1 MIAHVASSGEDSGR
15 VVLQLGSRSPN
26 AVALSAAIRIAK
38 AFQSEIESLFV
49 ENQQLLDCT
58 SFAFVRE
65 VSLTGRWLRTVSREE
80 MALGLHL
87 AANDARRQV
96 EKLARQADVPLR
108 SRVVRD
114 EPLRAIAVACAETGP
129 WNVVVLAE
137 PLAPGDAGF
146 LKQLMLE
153 IDGATGLGL
162 VGPKAQRCNGP
173 AIIVVEDTDLLPGM
187 LMTAER
193 MAALDNGSIV
203 LLLTATR
210 EDQLAQMEGQARLV
224 VGGRE
229 DVRIEPAGIDRG
241 EAAVMAET
249 LRRLRGG
256 FVIGQYGG
264 VLVPEDGD
272 LRPLLAGLECPLFL
286 VR

>member
-15 VVLQLGSRSPN
+15 VVLQLGSRTPS
-26 AVALSAAIRIAK
+26 AVALSAAIRIAQ

-49 ENQQLLDCT
+49 ENEQLLDCT
-58 SFAFVRE
+58 SFSFVRE

-80 MALGLHL
+80 MAVGLRL
-87 AANDARRQV
+87 AANNARRQV
-96 EKLARQADVPLR
+96 ERLARQADVPLR

-114 EPLRAIAVACAETGP
+114 EPLRAISVACAETGP

-137 PLAPGDAGF
+137 PLAPADAGF

-153 IDGATGLGL
+153 IDGATGLGV
-162 VGPKAQRCNGP
+162 VGPKAQRCSGP
-173 AIIVVEDTDLLPGM
+173 AIIAVEDTERLSGM

-193 MAALDNGSIV
+193 VAALDSGSIV
-203 LLLTATR
+203 MLLVATR
-210 EDQLAQMEGQARLV
+210 EDQLAQMEGEARLV

-229 DVRIEPAGIDRG
+229 DVRIELAEIDRG
-241 EAAVMAET
+241 EAAVLAET

-264 VLVPEDGD
+264 LLLPEDGD
-272 LRPLLAGLECPLFL
+272 LRPLLGALECPLFL

>member
-1 MIAHVASSGEDSGR
+1 VIAHVASSGEDSGR
-15 VVLQLGSRSPN
+15 VVLQLGSRSPSSI
-26 AVALSAAIRIAK
+26 ALSAAIRIAQ

-58 SFAFVRE
+58 CFSFVRE
-65 VSLTGRWLRTVSREE
+65 VSLTGRWLRTVSRDE

-96 EKLARQADVPLR
+96 EKLARQADVALR

-114 EPLRAIAVACAETGP
+114 EPLRAISVACAETGP

-137 PLAPGDAGF
+137 PLVPGDAAF

-162 VGPKAQRCNGP
+162 VGPKAQRCSGS

-193 MAALDNGSIV
+193 MAALDNSSIV
-203 LLLTATR
+203 VLLAASR

-224 VGGRE
+224 IGGRE
-229 DVRIEPAGIDRG
+229 DVRIEPAEIDRG

-264 VLVPEDGD
+264 LLVPEEGD
-272 LRPLLAGLECPLFL
+272 LRPLLAALECPLFL

>member
-15 VVLQLGSRSPN
+15 VVLQLGTRAPS
-26 AVALSAAIRIAK
+26 AVALSAAIRIAQ

-58 SFAFVRE
+58 SFSFVRE
-65 VSLTGRWLRTVSREE
+65 VSLSGRWSRTVSREE
-80 MALGLHL
+80 MASGLRL

-96 EKLARQADVPLR
+96 EKMARQADVPLR

-114 EPLRAIAVACAETGP
+114 EPLRAISVACAETGP

-137 PLAPGDAGF
+137 PLSPGDAGF

-162 VGPKAQRCNGP
+162 VGPRAPRCSGP
-173 AIIVVEDTDLLPGM
+173 GIIVVEDTDLLPGM

-193 MAALDNGSIV
+193 MVALDNGNIV

-210 EDQLAQMEGQARLV
+210 GI
-224 VGGRE
+224 GR
-229 DVRIEPAGIDRG
+229 ASCRG
-241 EAAVMAET
+241 
-249 LRRLRGG
+249 R
-256 FVIGQYGG
+256 
-264 VLVPEDGD
+264 
-272 LRPLLAGLECPLFL
+272 
-286 VR
+286 

>member
-1 MIAHVASSGEDSGR
+1 MRVA
-15 VVLQLGSRSPN
+15 Q
-26 AVALSAAIRIAK
+26 

-49 ENQQLLDCT
+49 EDRQLLDCT
-58 SFAFVRE
+58 SFSFVRE

-80 MALGLHL
+80 MAFGLRL

-114 EPLRAIAVACAETGP
+114 EPLRAISVACAETGP
-129 WNVVVLAE
+129 WNVVVFAE
-137 PLAPGDAGF
+137 PLSPGDGGF
-146 LKQLMLE
+146 LKQVMLE
-153 IDGATGLGL
+153 IDGATGLGWS
-162 VGPKAQRCNGP
+162 GPKAQRCSGP

-193 MAALDNGSIV
+193 MAAVDTGSHRLAAGGDARGPAGANGRPS
-203 LLLTATR
+203 TP
-210 EDQLAQMEGQARLV
+210 
-224 VGGRE
+224 GGR
-229 DVRIEPAGIDRG
+229 RPRRRAHRTGRDRPG
-241 EAAVMAET
+241 RGRRHGRN

-264 VLVPEDGD
+264 LLVPDEGD
-272 LRPLLAGLECPLFL
+272 LRPLLAALECPLFL

>member
-1 MIAHVASSGEDSGR
+1 
-15 VVLQLGSRSPN
+15 
-26 AVALSAAIRIAK
+26 
-38 AFQSEIESLFV
+38 
-49 ENQQLLDCT
+49 
-58 SFAFVRE
+58 
-65 VSLTGRWLRTVSREE
+65 
-80 MALGLHL
+80 
-87 AANDARRQV
+87 
-96 EKLARQADVPLR
+96 
-108 SRVVRD
+108 
-114 EPLRAIAVACAETGP
+114 LRAISVACAETGP

-137 PLAPGDAGF
+137 PLSPGDAGF

-162 VGPKAQRCNGP
+162 VGPKAQRCSGP
-173 AIIVVEDTDLLPGM
+173 AIIVVENTDLLPGM

-193 MAALDNGSIV
+193 MADLDNGNIV

-210 EDQLAQMEGQARLV
+210 EDELAQMEGQARLV

-229 DVRIEPAGIDRG
+229 DVRIEPAEIDRG
-241 EAAVMAET
+241 EAAVLAER

-272 LRPLLAGLECPLFL
+272 LRPLLAALECPLFL

>member
-15 VVLQLGSRSPN
+15 VVLQLGSRTPST
-26 AVALSAAIRIAK
+26 VALRAAIRIAR

-49 ENQQLLDCT
+49 ENEQLLDCT
-58 SFAFVRE
+58 SFSFVRE

-80 MALGLHL
+80 MAFGLRL

-96 EKLARQADVPLR
+96 ERLARQADVPLR

-114 EPLRAIAVACAETGP
+114 EPLRAISVACAETGP

-137 PLAPGDAGF
+137 PLSPGDGGF

-153 IDGATGLGL
+153 IDGATGLGV
-162 VGPKAQRCNGP
+162 VGPKAQRCSGP
-173 AIIVVEDTDLLPGM
+173 AIVAVEDTERLPGM
-187 LMTAER
+187 LTTAER
-193 MAALDNGSIV
+193 VAALDSGSIV
-203 LLLTATR
+203 LLLVATG
-210 EDQLAQMEGQARLV
+210 EDQLAQMEGEARLV

-229 DVRIEPAGIDRG
+229 DVRIALAEIDRG

-264 VLVPEDGD
+264 ILVPDEGD
-272 LRPLLAGLECPLFL
+272 LRPLLAALECPLFL

>member
-1 MIAHVASSGEDSGR
+1 MIAHVASRGEDSGR
-15 VVLQLGSRSPN
+15 VVLQLGSRTPS
-26 AVALSAAIRIAK
+26 AVALRAAIRIAQ

-58 SFAFVRE
+58 SFNFVRE
-65 VSLTGRWLRTVSREE
+65 VSLTGRWLRTISREE
-80 MALGLHL
+80 MADRLRL
-87 AANDARRQV
+87 AANGARRQV
-96 EKLARQADVPLR
+96 ERLARQADVPLR

-114 EPLRAIAVACAETGP
+114 EPLRAISVACAETGP

-137 PLAPGDAGF
+137 PLTPSDAGF
-146 LKQLMLE
+146 LRQLMLE

-162 VGPKAQRCNGP
+162 VGPKAQRCSGP
-173 AIIVVEDTDLLPGM
+173 AVVAVEDTQHLPGM

-193 MAALDNGSIV
+193 VAALDSGAVV
-203 LLLTATR
+203 LLLVATQ
-210 EDQLAQMEGQARLV
+210 EEQLAQMEGEARLV
-224 VGGRE
+224 VGRRE
-229 DVRIEPAGIDRG
+229 DVRIVLAEVDRG

-264 VLVPEDGD
+264 LLVPEDGD
-272 LRPLLAGLECPLFL
+272 LRPLLAALECPLFL

>member
-15 VVLQLGSRSPN
+15 VVLQLGARTPS
-26 AVALSAAIRIAK
+26 AIALSAAIRIAQ

-58 SFAFVRE
+58 SFSFVRE
-65 VSLTGRWLRTVSREE
+65 VSLTGRWSRTVSREE
-80 MALGLHL
+80 MAFGLRL

-114 EPLRAIAVACAETGP
+114 EPLRAISVACAETGP

-137 PLAPGDAGF
+137 PLSPRDGGF
-146 LKQLMLE
+146 LKQVMLE
-153 IDGATGLGL
+153 IDGATGLGI
-162 VGPKAQRCNGP
+162 VGPKAQRCSGS
-173 AIIVVEDTDLLPGM
+173 AIVAVEDTERLPGM

-193 MAALDNGSIV
+193 MAAVDIGTIV
-203 LLLTATR
+203 LLLLATQ
-210 EDQLAQMEGQARLV
+210 EDQLAHMEGQARLV

-229 DVRIEPAGIDRG
+229 DVRIELAEIDRG

-264 VLVPEDGD
+264 LLVPDEGD
-272 LRPLLAGLECPLFL
+272 LRPLLAALECPLFL

>member
-15 VVLQLGSRSPN
+15 VVLKLGSRTPS
-26 AVALSAAIRIAK
+26 AVALNAAIRIAQ

-49 ENQQLLDCT
+49 ENEQLLDCT
-58 SFAFVRE
+58 SFSFVRE

-80 MALGLHL
+80 MASGLRL
-87 AANDARRQV
+87 AASNARRQV
-96 EKLARQADVPLR
+96 ERLARQADVPLR

-114 EPLRAIAVACAETGP
+114 EPLRAISVACAETGP

-137 PLAPGDAGF
+137 PLSPSDSGF
-146 LKQLMLE
+146 LKQFMLE
-153 IDGATGLGL
+153 IDGATGLGV
-162 VGPKAQRCNGP
+162 VGPKAQRCSGP
-173 AIIVVEDTDLLPGM
+173 AIIAVEDTERLSGM

-193 MAALDNGSIV
+193 VAALDNGSIIM
-203 LLLTATR
+203 LLVATG
-210 EDQLAQMEGQARLV
+210 EEQLAHMEGQARLL

-229 DVRIEPAGIDRG
+229 DVRIELAEIHRG
-241 EAAVMAET
+241 AAAVTAET

-264 VLVPEDGD
+264 LLLPEEGD
-272 LRPLLAGLECPLFL
+272 LRPLLAALECPLFL

>member
-15 VVLQLGSRSPN
+15 VVLQLGARTPN
-26 AVALSAAIRIAK
+26 AVALRAAVRIAQ

-58 SFAFVRE
+58 SFSFVRE
-65 VSLTGRWLRTVSREE
+65 VSLTGRWLRTRTREE
-80 MALGLHL
+80 MAFVLRL
-87 AANDARRQV
+87 AANDARRQI
-96 EKLARQADVPLR
+96 ERLARQADVPLR

-114 EPLRAIAVACAETGP
+114 EPLRAISVACAETGP

-137 PLAPGDAGF
+137 PLSPGDGGF
-146 LKQLMLE
+146 LKQVMVE
-153 IDGATGLGL
+153 IDGATGLGV
-162 VGPKAQRCNGP
+162 VGPKAQRCSGS
-173 AIIVVEDTDLLPGM
+173 AIVAVEDTDDLPGM

-193 MAALDNGSIV
+193 MAAVDTGSIV
-203 LLLTATR
+203 LLLLATH
-210 EDQLAQMEGQARLV
+210 EDQLAHMEGQARLLI
-224 VGGRE
+224 GGRE
-229 DVRIEPAGIDRG
+229 DVHIELAEIDRG

-264 VLVPEDGD
+264 LLVPDEGD
-272 LRPLLAGLECPLFL
+272 LRPLLAALECPLFL

>member
-15 VVLQLGSRSPN
+15 VVLQLGTRAPS
-26 AVALSAAIRIAK
+26 AVALSAAIKIAQ

-58 SFAFVRE
+58 SFSFVRE
-65 VSLTGRWLRTVSREE
+65 VSLSGRWSRTVSREE
-80 MALGLHL
+80 MAFGLRL

-96 EKLARQADVPLR
+96 EKMARQADVPLR

-114 EPLRAIAVACAETGP
+114 EPLRAISVACAETGP

-137 PLAPGDAGF
+137 PLAPSDGVF
-146 LKQLMLE
+146 LKQVMLE
-153 IDGATGLGL
+153 IDGATGLGV
-162 VGPKAQRCNGP
+162 VGPKAQRCNGS
-173 AIIVVEDTDLLPGM
+173 AIVAVEDTQRLPGL

-193 MAALDNGSIV
+193 MAALDTGVIV
-203 LLLTATR
+203 LLLLATH
-210 EDQLAQMEGQARLV
+210 EELLADMEGQARLL

-229 DVRIEPAGIDRG
+229 DVRIELAEIDRG

-256 FVIGQYGG
+256 IVIGQYGG
-264 VLVPEDGD
+264 LLVPDEGD
-272 LRPLLAGLECPLFL
+272 LRPLLAALECPLFL

>member
-15 VVLQLGSRSPN
+15 VVLQLGSRTPS
-26 AVALSAAIRIAK
+26 AVALSAAIRIAQ

-49 ENQQLLDCT
+49 ENEQLLDCT
-58 SFAFVRE
+58 SFSFVRE
-65 VSLTGRWLRTVSREE
+65 VSLTGRWLRTVTREE
-80 MALGLHL
+80 MAVGLRL
-87 AANDARRQV
+87 AANNARRQV
-96 EKLARQADVPLR
+96 ERLARQADVPLR

-114 EPLRAIAVACAETGP
+114 EPLRAISVACAETGP

-137 PLAPGDAGF
+137 PLAPADAGF

-153 IDGATGLGL
+153 IDGATGLGV
-162 VGPKAQRCNGP
+162 VGPKAQRCSGP
-173 AIIVVEDTDLLPGM
+173 AIIAVEDTERLSGM

-193 MAALDNGSIV
+193 VAALDSGSIV
-203 LLLTATR
+203 MLLVATR
-210 EDQLAQMEGQARLV
+210 EDQLAQMEGEARLV

-229 DVRIEPAGIDRG
+229 DVRIELAEIDRG
-241 EAAVMAET
+241 EAAVLAET

-264 VLVPEDGD
+264 LLLPEDGD
-272 LRPLLAGLECPLFL
+272 LRPLLGALECPLFL

>member
-15 VVLQLGSRSPN
+15 VVLQLGSRTPSV
-26 AVALSAAIRIAK
+26 VALDAAIRIAQ
-38 AFQSEIESLFV
+38 AFQSEIESVFV

-58 SFAFVRE
+58 SFGFVRE
-65 VSLTGRWLRTVSREE
+65 VSLTGRWLKTVSREE
-80 MALGLHL
+80 MASGLRF
-87 AANDARRQV
+87 AANNARRQV

-108 SRVVRD
+108 CRVVRD
-114 EPLRAIAVACAETGP
+114 DPLRAISVACAETGP

-137 PLAPGDAGF
+137 PLLPGDGVF

-153 IDGATGLGL
+153 IEGATGLGV
-162 VGPKAQRCNGP
+162 VGPKAERCSGP
-173 AIIVVEDTDLLPGM
+173 AIIVVEDTAELPGM

-193 MAALDNGSIV
+193 VAALDSGAIV
-203 LLLTATR
+203 LLLMATR
-210 EDQLAQMEGQARLV
+210 EEQLAQMEGEARLV

-229 DVRIEPAGIDRG
+229 DVRIAMAEIDRG
-241 EAAVMAET
+241 EAGVMAET

-256 FVIGQYGG
+256 FVIGAYGG
-264 VLVPEDGD
+264 LLVPEDGD
-272 LRPLLAGLECPLFL
+272 LRPLLAALECPLFL

>member
-15 VVLQLGSRSPN
+15 VVLQFGSRRPS
-26 AVALSAAIRIAK
+26 AVALRAAIRIAQ

-58 SFAFVRE
+58 SFSFVRE
-65 VSLTGRWLRTVSREE
+65 ISLTGRWLRTVSKEQ

-87 AANDARRQV
+87 AASDARRQV
-96 EKLARQADVPLR
+96 EKLARQAAIPLR

-114 EPLRAIAVACAETGP
+114 EPLRAISVACAETGP

-137 PLAPGDAGF
+137 PLSPGDAGF

-162 VGPKAQRCNGP
+162 VGPKAQRCSGP
-173 AIIVVEDTDLLPGM
+173 AIVVVEDTDLLPGM

-193 MAALDNGSIV
+193 MAALDNANIV

-210 EDQLAQMEGQARLV
+210 EGELAQMEGQARLV

-229 DVRIEPAGIDRG
+229 DVRIEPAEIDRG
-241 EAAVMAET
+241 EAAVLAET

-272 LRPLLAGLECPLFL
+272 LRPLLAALECPLFL

>member
-1 MIAHVASSGEDSGR
+1 MIAHVASRGEDSGR
-15 VVLQLGSRSPN
+15 VVLQLGARSPSV
-26 AVALSAAIRIAK
+26 VAMSAAIRIAQ
-38 AFQSEIESLFV
+38 AFQSEVESLFV
-49 ENQQLLDCT
+49 ENEQLLDCT
-58 SFAFVRE
+58 SFSFVRE
-65 VSLTGRWLRTVSREE
+65 VSLTGRWLRTKSREE
-80 MALGLHL
+80 MAFGLRL

-96 EKLARQADVPLR
+96 ERLARQADVPLR

-114 EPLRAIAVACAETGP
+114 EPLRAISVACAETGP

-137 PLAPGDAGF
+137 PLSPSDSGF

-162 VGPKAQRCNGP
+162 VGPKAQRCNGA
-173 AIIVVEDTDLLPGM
+173 AIIAVEDTARLPGM

-193 MAALDNGSIV
+193 VAALDNGAIV
-203 LLLTATR
+203 LLLVATH
-210 EDQLAQMEGQARLV
+210 EEQLAQMEGEARLV

-229 DVRIEPAGIDRG
+229 DVKIELAEVDRG

-256 FVIGQYGG
+256 FVIGHYGG
-264 VLVPEDGD
+264 LLVPDEGD
-272 LRPLLAGLECPLFL
+272 LRPLLAVLECPLFL